1 MATEGPDHAQE
12 PIYSNF
18 GLMPY
23 VASAAERSLRAET
36 SFVPDMDSD
45 IRPTHISHLAL
56 ATNNFDAVASWW
68 QTVLN
73 MKPSLDADGMRF
85 MSFDW
90 EHHKVVVFE
99 MEGLQRRTQG
109 PPEVCGMHHIAF
121 TYASFADLAATYLRL
136 KKQNILPY
144 RAISHG
150 TSFAVDYYDPDFNAC
165 ELQCSCFPDAAD
177 EKEALNEWLGTGAFN
192 RNPIG
197 VNFDMDEAI
206 AAFEAGV
213 DIREIVSPYRMRI
226 GDHTEEELAA
236 GEMAPERPE
245 SGSG

>member
-1 MATEGPDHAQE
+1 MPADTAKAAAK
-12 PIYSNF
+12 PIYS
-18 GLMPY
+18 GYDLMPY
-23 VASAAERSLRAET
+23 VAGAAERSLRAET
-36 SFVPDMDSD
+36 SRVLDMDAD
-45 IRPTHISHLAL
+45 IRPTHISHLAI
-56 ATNNFDAVASWW
+56 ATDNFAAVADWW

-85 MSFDW
+85 MTFDW

-99 MEGLQRRTQG
+99 MPDLQRRTQG
-109 PPEVCGMHHIAF
+109 PPEFTGMHHIAF
-121 TYASFADLAATYLRL
+121 TYASFADLAATYVRL
-136 KKQNILPY
+136 KKAGITPY

-177 EKEALNEWLGTGAFN
+177 EKAALNKWLATGAFN

-206 AAFEAGV
+206 AAWEAGV
-213 DIREIVSPYRMRI
+213 DVSEIVSPYRMRI
-226 GDHTEEELAA
+226 GDHTAEELEA
-236 GEMAPERPE
+236 GKMGAEGPENAR
-245 SGSG
+245 

>member
-1 MATEGPDHAQE
+1 MTTDTPKAPDT
-12 PIYSNF
+12 PIYSEF
-18 GLMPY
+18 ELMDY
-23 VASAAERSLRAET
+23 VGPSAERSLKAET
-36 SFVPDMDSD
+36 SRVVDMDAE

-56 ATNNFDAVASWW
+56 VSNNFDAVAGWW

-85 MSFDW
+85 MTFDS

-99 MEGLQRRTQG
+99 APDLQRRTQG
-109 PPEVCGMHHIAF
+109 RPEFTGMHHIAF
-121 TYASFADLAATYLRL
+121 TYESFNDLAATYLRL
-136 KKQNILPY
+136 KAAGITPY

-150 TSFAVDYYDPDFNAC
+150 TSYAVDYYDPDFNAC

-177 EKEALNEWLGTGAFN
+177 EREALNEWLGTGAFN

-206 AAFEAGV
+206 AAYEAGV
-213 DIREIVSPYRMRI
+213 DVREIVSPYRMRI
-226 GDHTEEELAA
+226 GDHTAEELAA
-236 GEMAPERPE
+236 GKMAPEKPTDN
-245 SGSG
+245 

>member
-1 MATEGPDHAQE
+1 MSSESSKSPDAA
-12 PIYSNF
+12 IYSEF
-18 GLMPY
+18 QLMEY
-23 VASAAERSLRAET
+23 VGASAERSLKAET
-36 SFVPDMDSD
+36 SRVVDMDAE

-56 ATNNFDAVASWW
+56 ATNNFDAVAGWW

-85 MSFDW
+85 MTFDS

-99 MEGLQRRTQG
+99 VDGLTSRTQG
-109 PPEVCGMHHIAF
+109 RPEVCGMHHIAF
-121 TYASFADLAATYLRL
+121 TYASFSDLAATYLRL
-136 KKQNILPY
+136 KARDILPY

-165 ELQCSCFPDAAD
+165 ELQCSCFSDATD
-177 EKEALNEWLGTGAFN
+177 ERAALNEWLRTGAFN

-206 AAFEAGV
+206 RAYEAGI
-213 DIREIVSPYRMRI
+213 DEREIVSPYRMRI
-226 GDHTEEELAA
+226 GDHTSEELSA
-236 GEMAPERPE
+236 GKMAPEKPA
-245 SGSG
+245 